1 MVRSRRLASEAHP
14 ACVLGG
20 TRKKAGRP
28 ASEWTKGA
36 STRLRIQ
43 GLPGTRWADSVR
55 EWPSADMG
63 DTAVGPGGRR
73 RPPERPYYELEAHPR
88 MDWIVLLPPVVAIAL
103 ALWTRQI
110 YLSLFAGLWL
120 GTTILAGG
128 NPVAGLRGVADQLVT
143 AFANESNA
151 SILIFCLLV
160 GSLIALV
167 QASGG
172 VVGFIEWARARG
184 WGESRR
190 GAELL
195 AWGVGVV
202 IFVESN
208 ISSLTVGAV
217 SRPLFDRLDLPR
229 EKLAYYCD
237 ATCAPVCMAVPLNGW
252 GAFVLGLV
260 GAQDLSRNA
269 VAVLAEATLFN
280 FFALAAIGFS
290 LALALS
296 GWGFGAMRRAEERA
310 GRGGGVLRPDAQPM
324 VEDEVARIEPP
335 DHVVPRARH
344 LLLPVAVMVAM
355 IFVGLYVTGDGQLM
369 QGSGAT
375 SVLWAVGTGVGVAL
389 LLYALPRPFPNGR
402 PTLPVGDAMDW
413 VVTGASGLVP
423 VTLLLVLAFAI
434 GQVSQDLEMGAYVVQ
449 VVDTDGPTWWVPLL
463 VFAVTGFVSFTLGS
477 SWTAFAILIP
487 VALPLA
493 AELALP
499 ASLLLG
505 AVLSGGVF
513 GDHTSPLSDTS
524 IISSMAAACD
534 HVDHVNTQM
543 PYALVQAALAAV
555 AFVVAGLLA

>member
-1 MVRSRRLASEAHP
+1 
-14 ACVLGG
+14 
-20 TRKKAGRP
+20 
-28 ASEWTKGA
+28 
-36 STRLRIQ
+36 
-43 GLPGTRWADSVR
+43 
-55 EWPSADMG
+55 
-63 DTAVGPGGRR
+63 
-73 RPPERPYYELEAHPR
+73 
-88 MDWIVLLPPVVAIAL
+88 MDWIVLLPPVVAIVL

-172 VVGFIEWARARG
+172 VAGFIEWARARG

-195 AWGVGVV
+195 AWGVGIV

-237 ATCAPVCMAVPLNGW
+237 ATCAPVCMAIPLNGW

-260 GAQDLSRNA
+260 GAQDLSQNA

-280 FFALAAIGFS
+280 FFAIAAIGFS

-310 GRGGGVLRPDAQPM
+310 EQGGGVLRPDAQPM
-324 VEDEVARIEPP
+324 VEDEVASIEPP
-335 DHVVPRARH
+335 DHVVPRALH

-413 VVTGASGLVP
+413 VVKGASGLVP

-449 VVDTDGPTWWVPLL
+449 VVGTDGPTWWVPLL

-487 VALPLA
+487 VAMPLA
-493 AELALP
+493 AELSLP

-524 IISSMAAACD
+524 IISSMASACD

-555 AFVVAGLLA
+555 AFLVAGVLAG

>member
-1 MVRSRRLASEAHP
+1 
-14 ACVLGG
+14 
-20 TRKKAGRP
+20 
-28 ASEWTKGA
+28 
-36 STRLRIQ
+36 
-43 GLPGTRWADSVR
+43 
-55 EWPSADMG
+55 
-63 DTAVGPGGRR
+63 
-73 RPPERPYYELEAHPR
+73 
-88 MDWIVLLPPVVAIAL
+88 MDWIVLLPPVVAIVL
-103 ALWTRQI
+103 AMWTRQI

-120 GTTILAGG
+120 GTTILVGG
-128 NPVAGLRGVADQLVT
+128 NPMAGLRELADQLV
-143 AFANESNA
+143 AVFGNESNA

-172 VVGFIEWARARG
+172 VKGFIAWARRQG
-184 WGESRR
+184 WGETRR

-195 AWGVGVV
+195 AWCVGVV

-217 SRPLFDRLDLPR
+217 SRPLFDQLNLPR
-229 EKLAYYCD
+229 EKIAYYCD
-237 ATCAPVCMAVPLNGW
+237 ATCAPVCMSIPLNGW

-260 GAQDLSRNA
+260 GAQELSVNA
-269 VAVLAEATLFN
+269 VAVLAQAVLFN
-280 FFALAAIGFS
+280 FFALFAIGFS
-290 LALALS
+290 LVLALT

-310 GRGGGVLRPDAQPM
+310 AESGAVLRPDAQPM
-324 VEDEVARIEPP
+324 VEDEVASIEPP
-335 DHVVPRARH
+335 DHVVPRALH
-344 LLLPVAVMVAM
+344 LLLPVAVMVGM

-375 SVLWAVGTGVGVAL
+375 SVLWAVGTGVGVAI
-389 LLYALPRPFPNGR
+389 LLYALPRPFPDGR
-402 PTLPVGDAMDW
+402 PTLSVGDAMDW

-434 GQVSQDLEMGAYVVQ
+434 GQVSQALEMGAYVVQ
-449 VVDTDGPTWWVPLL
+449 LVGTEGPTWWVPVLI
-463 VFAVTGFVSFTLGS
+463 FGVTGFVSFTLGS

-487 VALPLA
+487 VAMPLA
-493 AELALP
+493 GELALP

-505 AVLSGGVF
+505 AVLSGGIF

-543 PYALVQAALAAV
+543 PYALVQAGLAAV
-555 AFVVAGLLA
+555 AFAVAGLLA

>member
-1 MVRSRRLASEAHP
+1 
-14 ACVLGG
+14 
-20 TRKKAGRP
+20 
-28 ASEWTKGA
+28 
-36 STRLRIQ
+36 
-43 GLPGTRWADSVR
+43 
-55 EWPSADMG
+55 
-63 DTAVGPGGRR
+63 
-73 RPPERPYYELEAHPR
+73 

-128 NPVAGLRGVADQLVT
+128 NPVAGLRELADQLVAVFT
-143 AFANESNA
+143 NESNA

-172 VVGFIEWARARG
+172 VRGFIEWARARG
-184 WGESRR
+184 WGETRR
-190 GAELL
+190 GAELM

-217 SRPLFDRLDLPR
+217 SRPLFDRLNLPR

-237 ATCAPVCMAVPLNGW
+237 ATCAPVCMAIPLNGW

-260 GAQDLSRNA
+260 GAQNLPQNA
-269 VAVLAEATLFN
+269 VAVLAQATLLN
-280 FFALAAIGFS
+280 FFAIFAIGFS
-290 LALALS
+290 LLLALT
-296 GWGFGAMRRAEERA
+296 GWRFGAMRRAEERA
-310 GRGGGVLRPDAQPM
+310 EETGAVLRPDAQPM

-335 DHVVPRARH
+335 EHVRPRALH

-375 SVLWAVGTGVGVAL
+375 SVLWAVGTAVGAAL
-389 LLYALPRPFPNGR
+389 LLYALPRPFPGGR
-402 PTLPVGDAMDW
+402 PTLTPGAAMDW
-413 VVTGASGLVP
+413 VVKGASGLVP

-434 GQVSQDLEMGAYVVQ
+434 GQVSQALEMGEYVVR
-449 VVDTDGPTWWVPLL
+449 VVGAEGPTWWMPLL
-463 VFAVTGFVSFTLGS
+463 VFVVTGFVSFTLGS

-493 AELALP
+493 VELALP
-499 ASLLLG
+499 APLMLG
-505 AVLSGGVF
+505 AVLSGGIF

-534 HVDHVNTQM
+534 HVDHVNTQL
-543 PYALVQAALAAV
+543 PYALVQAGLAAA
-555 AFVVAGLLA
+555 AFVVAGILAA

>member
-1 MVRSRRLASEAHP
+1 
-14 ACVLGG
+14 
-20 TRKKAGRP
+20 
-28 ASEWTKGA
+28 
-36 STRLRIQ
+36 
-43 GLPGTRWADSVR
+43 
-55 EWPSADMG
+55 
-63 DTAVGPGGRR
+63 
-73 RPPERPYYELEAHPR
+73 
-88 MDWIVLLPPVVAIAL
+88 MDWIVLLPPVVAIVL

-120 GTTILAGG
+120 GTTLLAGG
-128 NPVAGLRGVADQLVT
+128 NPVAGLRELADQLVAVFT
-143 AFANESNA
+143 NESNA

-172 VVGFIEWARARG
+172 VRGFIEWARARG
-184 WGESRR
+184 WGETRR

-237 ATCAPVCMAVPLNGW
+237 ATCAPVCMAIPLNGW

-260 GAQDLSRNA
+260 GAQNLPQNA
-269 VAVLAEATLFN
+269 VAVLAQATLFN
-280 FFALAAIGFS
+280 FFAIAAIGFS
-290 LALALS
+290 LLLALT

-310 GRGGGVLRPDAQPM
+310 ERGGGVLRPDAQPM

-335 DHVVPRARH
+335 EHVVPRARH
-344 LLLPVAVMVAM
+344 LLVPVGVMVAM

-389 LLYALPRPFPNGR
+389 LLYALPRPFPSGR
-402 PTLPVGDAMDW
+402 PTLPLGDAMDW
-413 VVTGASGLVP
+413 VVKGASGLVP

-434 GQVSQDLEMGAYVVQ
+434 GQVSQALEMGAYVVQ
-449 VVDTDGPTWWVPLL
+449 VVGTDGPTWWVPLL
-463 VFAVTGFVSFTLGS
+463 VFVVTSFVSFTLGS

-493 AELALP
+493 AELPLP

-524 IISSMAAACD
+524 IISSMAAAAD
-534 HVDHVNTQM
+534 HVDHVNTQL
-543 PYALVQAALAAV
+543 PYALVQAGLAAV

>member
-1 MVRSRRLASEAHP
+1 
-14 ACVLGG
+14 
-20 TRKKAGRP
+20 
-28 ASEWTKGA
+28 
-36 STRLRIQ
+36 
-43 GLPGTRWADSVR
+43 
-55 EWPSADMG
+55 
-63 DTAVGPGGRR
+63 
-73 RPPERPYYELEAHPR
+73 
-88 MDWIVLLPPVVAIAL
+88 MDWIVLLPPVVAIGL
-103 ALWTRQI
+103 AMWTRQI

-128 NPVAGLRGVADQLVT
+128 NPVAGLRELADQLV
-143 AFANESNA
+143 AVFGNESNA

-172 VVGFIEWARARG
+172 VKGFIAWARRQG
-184 WGESRR
+184 WGETRR

-195 AWGVGVV
+195 AWCVGVV

-217 SRPLFDRLDLPR
+217 SRPLFDRLNLPR
-229 EKLAYYCD
+229 EKIAYYCD
-237 ATCAPVCMAVPLNGW
+237 ATCAPVCMSIPLNGW

-260 GAQDLSRNA
+260 GAQELSLNA
-269 VAVLAEATLFN
+269 VAVLAQAVLFN
-280 FFALAAIGFS
+280 FFALFAIGFS
-290 LALALS
+290 LVLALT

-310 GRGGGVLRPDAQPM
+310 AESGAVLRPGAQPM
-324 VEDEVARIEPP
+324 VEDEVASIDPP
-335 DHVVPRARH
+335 DHVVPRALH
-344 LLLPVAVMVAM
+344 LLGPVAVMVGM
-355 IFVGLYVTGDGQLM
+355 IFVGLYVTGEGQIM

-375 SVLWAVGTGVGVAL
+375 SVLWAVGTAVGVAL
-389 LLYALPRPFPNGR
+389 VLYALPRPFPGGR
-402 PTLPVGDAMDW
+402 PTLSVGDAMDW
-413 VVTGASGLVP
+413 VVKGASGLVP

-434 GQVSQDLEMGAYVVQ
+434 GQVSQALEMGEYVVGI
-449 VVDTDGPTWWVPLL
+449 VGTEGPTWWVPLL
-463 VFAVTGFVSFTLGS
+463 VFVVTGFVSFTLGS

-493 AELALP
+493 GELALP

-505 AVLSGGVF
+505 AVLSGGIF
-513 GDHTSPLSDTS
+513 GDHTSPLSDTT

-543 PYALVQAALAAV
+543 PYALVQAGLAAV